1 MTEGPYFLVKS
12 ETLLPLMGSEMW
24 QGEGRFRSGPVRD
37 ETGP

>member
-24 QGEGRFRSGPVRD
+24 QGEQGGLDQVL
-37 ETGP
+37 